1 MKKCLIAWVVL
12 LGCTFSFS
20 SCEEKLKEKEGVV
33 TSVDASKLGDT
44 FYSMKVYDGTD
55 TLLFSLKDAR
65 YSNGVAIKD
74 DQVRV
79 NYINGNG
86 DTLRAMLVY
95 VQPKP
100 SQAIE
105 IKPDSSKEL
114 LSR

>member
-44 FYSMKVYDGTD
+44 IYSMKVYDGAD

-65 YSNGVAIKD
+65 YSNGVMLKD

-95 VQPKP
+95 VRPKAFK
-100 SQAIE
+100 AIE

>member
-1 MKKCLIAWVVL
+1 ML

-33 TSVDASKLGDT
+33 TSVEGSKMGDT
-44 FYSMKVYDGTD
+44 IYSMKVYDGTD

-65 YSNGVAIKD
+65 YSNGVMITD

-79 NYINGNG
+79 NYLNGNG

-95 VQPKP
+95 IQPKP
-100 SQAIE
+100 SKAIE
-105 IKPDSSKEL
+105 IKPDSAKEL